1 MQDFSERMTIHTA
14 AISKGAS
21 SCNRC
26 LRVLIRLCAIGLLL
40 PAAVRAQEADAAP
53 LDIFIGMVIA
63 DGENLV
69 LERCNIVRTRYR
81 LLPAAGA
88 GDPLAELRG
97 KTGKVQA
104 HVIAS
109 YRADGEAHILDVA
122 AIDNVRL
129 GKTCHLLDAIDESF
143 EKADAWAEA
152 GPEAAVAAAEASE
165 ASTPDA
171 DRWDALAAGAAAPA
185 GGEVIGSGA
194 YAYRFVLLQPRTGK
208 PAAHTDYAL
217 SASRAT
223 DYELPFVTDQKKVFQ
238 GRTDEEGRTPVF
250 RLPVRLPDAAF
261 DLRERFG
268 SGPYGETF
276 HLTDHNDN
284 DLFNAPYAL
293 ITCTSP
299 PRFFR
304 GYTYPNGDTAYTAS
318 DGPIN
323 VQLRVLDNIDEA
335 LPASCE
341 DGRNEDGDHAVLPT
355 TREKDTD

>member
-1 MQDFSERMTIHTA
+1 MVLL
-14 AISKGAS
+14 KG
-21 SCNRC
+21 
-26 LRVLIRLCAIGLLL
+26 LVLTIGLLL
-40 PAAVRAQEADAAP
+40 LSDSGRAEEAEAAP

-69 LERCNIVRTRYR
+69 LERCNLSRTRYR

-97 KTGKVQA
+97 KTGKIEAQ
-104 HVIAS
+104 VIAS

-143 EKADAWAEA
+143 EKAEASAEA
-152 GPEAAVAAAEASE
+152 SPEAAAAAAEVGE
-165 ASTPDA
+165 ASSPDA
-171 DRWDALAAGAAAPA
+171 DRWEALAAGAAAPA

-194 YAYRFVLLQPRTGK
+194 YAYRFVLRHPRTGK
-208 PAAHTDYAL
+208 LAADTDFAL

-223 DYELPFVTDQKKVFQ
+223 DYDLPFVTDEKKVFQ
-238 GRTDEEGRTPVF
+238 GRTDGEGRTPVF
-250 RLPVRLPDAAF
+250 RLPVRMPDAAF

-268 SGPYGETF
+268 SGPFGETF
-276 HLTDHNDN
+276 HLTDHNGN
-284 DLFNAPYAL
+284 DLFNMPYVL
-293 ITCTSP
+293 VTCTSP

-304 GYTYPNGDTAYTAS
+304 GYTYRNGDTAYTAS

-323 VQLRVLDNIDEA
+323 IQLRVLDDIDEV
-335 LPASCE
+335 LPKSCE
-341 DGRNEDGDHAVLPT
+341 DGRSEDGDHVALPT
-355 TREKDTD
+355 TREKDAE